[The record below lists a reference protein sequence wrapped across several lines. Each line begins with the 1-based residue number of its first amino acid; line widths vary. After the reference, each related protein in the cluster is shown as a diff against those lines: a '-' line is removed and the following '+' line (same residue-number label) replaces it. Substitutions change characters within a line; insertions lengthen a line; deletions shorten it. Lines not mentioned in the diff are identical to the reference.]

1 MDFLLN
7 LSKPKYC
14 LGQMIH
20 HKLFDYYGVVLG
32 VDSEFQLST
41 EWYEQMARSKPP
53 KDQPWYHVK
62 IHGEGSLRYVAEQ
75 NLESDPS
82 VSN

>member
-1 MDFLLN
+1 
-7 LSKPKYC
+7 
-14 LGQMIH
+14 MIH

-41 EWYEQMARSKPP
+41 EWYESMARSKPP

-62 IHGEGSLRYVAEQ
+62 IHGEGSLRYVAER
-75 NLESDPS
+75 NLEPDPS